1 MAIQIKTLDQLKTMR
16 RAGLLV
22 GQTLELLRQSIKVGM
37 RTDALDA
44 IAAANIKRGGG
55 TSNFLGY
62 HGYPATI
69 CISINDEIVHGI
81 PGDRIIQ
88 DGDVVSIDCGAI
100 IDGWHGDAAFSY
112 GVGTVDPADQKMMDV
127 CEESM
132 WRGFAA
138 AKVGGRLTDISHAI
152 GSYIDSQ
159 GKYGILAEYGG
170 HGIGT
175 EMHQEPHV
183 LNFGKPGNGPEL
195 IAGLALAI
203 EPMITRANLRGA
215 IEASASSAPCG
226 IVSNPTNQK
235 GTVTSTMRMP
245 AAMVLK
251 LPPPTSGNTGDRFSH
266 LPPHKPAPMNTNVTI
281 TKPMVSQR

>member
-1 MAIQIKTLDQLKTMR
+1 MAIQIKTLDELKVMR

-22 GQTLELLRQSIKVGM
+22 GQTLDLLRQSIKVGM

-69 CISINDEIVHGI
+69 CISVNDEIVHGI
-81 PGDRIIQ
+81 PGDRIIE

-100 IDGWHGDAAFSY
+100 IEGWHGDAAFSY
-112 GVGTVDPADQKMMDV
+112 GVGTVDPEDQKMMDV

-132 WRGFAA
+132 WRGFAV
-138 AKVGGRLTDISHAI
+138 AKLGGRLTDISHAI

-183 LNFGKPGNGPEL
+183 LNFGKAGNGPE
-195 IAGLALAI
+195 IIPGMALAI
-203 EPMITRANLRGA
+203 EPMITRGTHKTKVLADDWTVVSTDQSRGA
-215 IEASASSAPCG
+215 HFEHSYVICPDGKPFVLTSIDGGKAELARFGIE
-226 IVSNPTNQK
+226 
-235 GTVTSTMRMP
+235 TSDT
-245 AAMVLK
+245 L
-251 LPPPTSGNTGDRFSH
+251 S
-266 LPPHKPAPMNTNVTI
+266 
-281 TKPMVSQR
+281 

>member
-22 GQTLELLRQSIKVGM
+22 GHTLELLRQSIKVGM

-81 PGDRIIQ
+81 PGDRIIE
-88 DGDVVSIDCGAI
+88 DGDIVSIDCGAI

-112 GVGTVDPADQKMMDV
+112 GVGTVDSADQKMMDV

-132 WRGFAA
+132 WRGIAA
-138 AKVGGRLTDISHAI
+138 GHVGARLTDISAAI
-152 GSYIDSQ
+152 ESYIDSQ
-159 GKYGILAEYGG
+159 GKYGILQEYGG

-183 LNFGKPGNGPEL
+183 LNFGKRGNGPEL
-195 IAGLALAI
+195 IVGMALAI
-203 EPMITRANLRGA
+203 EPMITRGTHKTKVLGDDWTVISQDKSRGA
-215 IEASASSAPCG
+215 HFEHSFALLPDGKPFVLTAPDGGRAKLASLGVA
-226 IVSNPTNQK
+226 VSDLL
-235 GTVTSTMRMP
+235 S
-245 AAMVLK
+245 
-251 LPPPTSGNTGDRFSH
+251 
-266 LPPHKPAPMNTNVTI
+266 
-281 TKPMVSQR
+281 